1 MGKKKTAPVVSDQDI
16 RENSFQAAEALMKM
30 EKMVHIPTVYP
41 GQYFN
46 FKFDSLKLTNIL
58 RWELTVFLLEP
69 IEMFETDYSCSFI
82 LDPRGWEAQITST
95 IEDFKNPQGDL
106 FQGYP
111 DPQTYIDKINRIHSD
126 YSKEANMF

>member
-1 MGKKKTAPVVSDQDI
+1 MGKKKSAPVSDQDI

-30 EKMVHIPTVYP
+30 EKMVRIPTVYP

-46 FKFDSLKLTNIL
+46 FKFDSLKLTNVL

-82 LDPRGWEAQITST
+82 LDPRGWEAQIKST
-95 IEDFKNPQGDL
+95 IEEFKNPQGDL
-106 FQGYP
+106 FDGYP
-111 DPQTYIDKINRIHSD
+111 EPQSYIDKIERIHSD
-126 YSKEANMF
+126 YAKDAGMF